1 MKAAT
6 LAPGGIAI
14 ADVAAPT
21 PGIHQVLVRV
31 HAAGMNRSD
40 LLRVAGGFHGAAE
53 PPGTVI
59 GADFAGEVV
68 GVSDGV
74 TRFKAGDLV
83 MGAGRG
89 AYAEQIAAHQDECMP
104 IPKAMTFEQAAVL
117 PVALRT
123 MHNALVTHGRLAR
136 GQSAMIK
143 GATSGVG
150 LLGLT
155 AARFL
160 GAGLVIGSTTR
171 DDRLAAIKA
180 AGADVA
186 VNTNK
191 SGWVDEVR
199 KATGDRGVDVIVD
212 QISGAGVND
221 LLKAAAIKGRIVNVG
236 RLGGGHADFD
246 FETHAAKQISYI
258 GVTFRTRTPEEIR
271 EITQAAYAA
280 LGDGVRSG
288 AVRVPVDRVFPLDH
302 VHDALNYMRE
312 NAHVGKIAIA
322 IVGR

>member
-1 MKAAT
+1 MKAVT
-6 LAPGGIAI
+6 LAPGSVAVM
-14 ADVAAPT
+14 DVPVPV
-21 PGIHQVLVRV
+21 PGPQQILVRV

-53 PPGTVI
+53 PAGTVI
-59 GADFAGEVV
+59 GTDFAGEVI
-68 GVSDGV
+68 GLGDGA
-74 TRFKAGDLV
+74 TRFKRGDRV
-83 MGAGRG
+83 MCAGRG
-89 AYAEQIAAHQDECMP
+89 AWAEQALAHQDDCMP
-104 IPKAMTFEQAAVL
+104 IPQDMAFEQAAVL

-123 MHNALVTHGRLAR
+123 MHNALVTHGRLKK
-136 GQSAMIK
+136 GQSVMIK

-155 AARFL
+155 AARHL

-171 DDRLAAIKA
+171 DERFAAIKA
-180 AGADVA
+180 AGADLA
-186 VNTNK
+186 VNT
-191 SGWVDEVR
+191 SGGAWVEDAR
-199 KATGDRGVDVIVD
+199 AATGGKGVDIIVD

-221 LLKAAAIKGRIVNVG
+221 LLKAASIKGRIVNVG

-246 FETHAAKQISYI
+246 FEMHAAKQISYI

-288 AVRVPVDRVFPLDH
+288 AVRVPVDRIFSLDQAKE
-302 VHDALNYMRE
+302 ALDYMRA
-312 NAHVGKIAIA
+312 NAHVGKIALSA
-322 IVGR
+322 R